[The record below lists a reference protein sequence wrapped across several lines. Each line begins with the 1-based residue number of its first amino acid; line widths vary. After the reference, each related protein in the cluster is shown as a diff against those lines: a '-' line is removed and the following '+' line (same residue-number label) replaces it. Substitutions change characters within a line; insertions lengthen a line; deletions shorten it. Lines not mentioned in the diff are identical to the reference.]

1 MKKKH
6 TFVRSLALSIVFLA
20 VPFAVY
26 LKNIPRTVDFIGV
39 LVCGFAAGVL
49 LCSAISIRKK
59 EEDK

>member
-1 MKKKH
+1 MKKNR
-6 TFVRSLALSIVFLA
+6 TFIQNLLLSVVFLA

-49 LCSAISIRKK
+49 FYRAISLIKKK
-59 EEDK
+59 EDK